1 MSRNESH
8 RSPNAARSFAKSFF
22 CSSMRRWVGVSACGL
37 SRGKRN
43 IASFNLAPESP
54 RSVLDGHGFLV
65 LTVHSTLA
73 DLVVDHHGVD
83 VTMTEH
89 PLKRVEW
96 HATFGQI
103 RG

>member
-1 MSRNESH
+1 M
-8 RSPNAARSFAKSFF
+8 
-22 CSSMRRWVGVSACGL
+22 
-37 SRGKRN
+37 
-43 IASFNLAPESP
+43 ASFNLAPESP

-73 DLVVDHHGVD
+73 DLVVDHHRVD

-103 RG
+103 RGKRVSESVGMHARRSCGPARLIANRHPGAIAELVPEPSAPPG